1 MLPSEFYKLKFGERI
16 ILSVF
21 MHEYF
26 KDKSEEISRI
36 YGR

>member
-21 MHEYF
+21 MNEYF
-26 KDKSEEISRI
+26 KDRTDEVNRI